1 MRGSRKEAGV
11 HRSSVF
17 QSALSLAYGIPPCSY
32 AHLTPDCS
40 RSHTTQ
46 SVELWNSRGVYSG
59 RLFRMWM
66 AVRRS
71 TAVAGAEISSA
82 VVRLTDGALVAVTS
96 SVPPTLQ
103 HFAYRRPRRPAV
115 VSSVESAALLN
126 GTACTGPAS
135 RTLYPALPSAMGD
148 LFSISILQILSVISF
163 VTSIL
168 AVLRVG
174 SVSLHRLSHKFEAD
188 VARPAPE
195 MAVGN
200 PAKWNWSLSGLPVSF
215 SIGTLIG
222 EDEGEEHEN
231 GMGGYTGGTDL
242 VRMDWQISRPRTGMS
257 APRYRSCAHPI
268 LAPQYKCTLNT
279 HNHQYLWPSSSCR
292 DTLVCFHRRFYR
304 SLKFFIDTGTTKICS
319 STSASARHCT
329 THDPFTPRSLCS
341 LTSSL
346 WKSLMSLTTISYEHA
361 A

>member
-1 MRGSRKEAGV
+1 
-11 HRSSVF
+11 
-17 QSALSLAYGIPPCSY
+17 
-32 AHLTPDCS
+32 
-40 RSHTTQ
+40 
-46 SVELWNSRGVYSG
+46 
-59 RLFRMWM
+59 
-66 AVRRS
+66 
-71 TAVAGAEISSA
+71 
-82 VVRLTDGALVAVTS
+82 
-96 SVPPTLQ
+96 
-103 HFAYRRPRRPAV
+103 
-115 VSSVESAALLN
+115 
-126 GTACTGPAS
+126 
-135 RTLYPALPSAMGD
+135 MGD
-148 LFSISILQILSVISF
+148 LFSISILQILSVLSF

-242 VRMDWQISRPRTGMS
+242 VRMDWQISRPRTG
-257 APRYRSCAHPI
+257 
-268 LAPQYKCTLNT
+268 
-279 HNHQYLWPSSSCR
+279 
-292 DTLVCFHRRFYR
+292 
-304 SLKFFIDTGTTKICS
+304 TTKICS
-319 STSASARHCT
+319 GTSASARHCT

-346 WKSLMSLTTISYEHA
+346 WKSLMFLTTIYYEHA